1 MPGFIVLPL
10 LVVLPLSAPLV
21 AGKKAAPPAAAPA
34 KISAPVVYED
44 LMLIVSTSDGV
55 AAIAFGKEIE
65 QGVTY
70 RYRLLLKGAEK
81 ERSGEGKV
89 FEKYERVPTQGP
101 HGEVVAGLVDRGS
114 ELFLTAGPV
123 KLEWSYSAK
132 RRGWVYYQP
141 EQVLVQIAKAGDF
154 EKIDLQRFA
163 R

>member
-1 MPGFIVLPL
+1 TKEVQPMPGFIVLPL
-10 LVVLPLSAPLV
+10 LVVLPLSAPSILGEI
-21 AGKKAAPPAAAPA
+21 AGPFPAPA

-44 LMLIVSTSDGV
+44 LMLIVSTRDGV
-55 AAIAFGKEIE
+55 AAFTFGKEIE
-65 QGVTY
+65 EGVTY

-89 FEKYERVPTQGP
+89 FEKYERVPTPGP
-101 HGEVVAGLVDRGS
+101 NGMVVTGLVDRGS

-141 EQVLVQIAKAGDF
+141 EQVRVQIAKAG
-154 EKIDLQRFA
+154 
-163 R
+163 